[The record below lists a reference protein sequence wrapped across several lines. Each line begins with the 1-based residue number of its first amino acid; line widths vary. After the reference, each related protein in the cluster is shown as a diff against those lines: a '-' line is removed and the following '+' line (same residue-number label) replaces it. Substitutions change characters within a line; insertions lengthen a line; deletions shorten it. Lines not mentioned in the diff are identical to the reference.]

1 MDLCKGRL
9 AIIQREKTFDNR
21 QIRKKIVPEKKK
33 NPPHSRNCISS
44 ISIYSRWARMRVGC
58 NPEYF
63 LLVDRWP
70 CTKMGLYPGRYH
82 STSETGPVN
91 PRFTRYQVQ

>member
-33 NPPHSRNCISS
+33 TLLTQGTVFHQYR
-44 ISIYSRWARMRVGC
+44 YTVG
-58 NPEYF
+58 
-63 LLVDRWP
+63 
-70 CTKMGLYPGRYH
+70 GLECGWDVIQN
-82 STSETGPVN
+82 T
-91 PRFTRYQVQ
+91 FC